1 MSDGSTSTEL
11 TYGFVPLK
19 EDRRHIL
26 AKKVKQRFVA
36 FERSLVCTIGF
47 LLMIVATLYI
57 FAMGYTH
64 EPARNLWETF
74 VNNALG
80 FGTALFLFFAMLY
93 LVIAVVLS
101 LELFREGLKR
111 ARGP

>member
-1 MSDGSTSTEL
+1 MSDGSKQSDL
-11 TYGFVPLK
+11 TVAFIPLK
-19 EDRRHIL
+19 EDKRHIFERK
-26 AKKVKQRFVA
+26 AKQRFIA
-36 FERSLVCTIGF
+36 FERALVCTIGF
-47 LLMIVATLYI
+47 LLMIVATLFI

-74 VNNALG
+74 VNNAFG

-93 LVIAVVLS
+93 LIIAVVLS
-101 LELFREGLKR
+101 IELFREGMRR